1 MRNMTRENEKVRLS
15 ITGAT
20 GFIARGLLMESPGAP
35 LEYRAVSRHPRPAWL
50 PPATEWTRIPC
61 YDDPAAL
68 EGAFSG
74 SDFILHL
81 ADDPSRLA
89 SRDPQAGLRNA
100 DAIIAAAR
108 ETGIKGII
116 LASSVYA
123 REGRSAYGAA
133 KRALEERFMAAGD
146 LKTVILR
153 LPPVYGPG
161 CKGGFATLARLSQK
175 PIPLPLG
182 GARAPRAYLSR
193 TNLVSLFRA
202 IALAGPERWNAAA
215 GRVFE
220 PWDGHAT
227 STRDL
232 ARMMAATRNR
242 APLLLPVPPIFL
254 RAIGSATG
262 RRDLVGGIVDGLEMA
277 PVQELTTAFG
287 WRPLEQMPQSLA
299 FLAEDVSNA

>member
-1 MRNMTRENEKVRLS
+1 MRDMTRENEKVRLAV
-15 ITGAT
+15 TGAT
-20 GFIARGLLMESPGAP
+20 GFIARGLLAEAP
-35 LEYRAVSRHPRPAWL
+35 CTDLEYRAVSRHPRPAWL
-50 PPATEWTRIPC
+50 PPATDWTRIPC
-61 YDDPAAL
+61 YSDPAAL

-89 SRDPQAGLRNA
+89 ARDPQTGLRNA

-108 ETGIKGII
+108 ETRIKGII

-123 REGRSAYGAA
+123 REGRGAYGAA
-133 KRALEERFMAAGD
+133 KRALEERFIAAGD

-161 CKGGFATLARLSQK
+161 CKGGFAALARLAGK
-175 PIPLPLG
+175 PIPLPVG
-182 GARAPRAYLSR
+182 AARAPRAYLSR
-193 TNLVSLFRA
+193 TNLVALFRA
-202 IALAGPERWNAAA
+202 IALAEPERWDAAA

-220 PWDGHAT
+220 PWDGQAI
-227 STRDL
+227 STREL
-232 ARMMAATRNR
+232 AIMMGAQRGR
-242 APLLLPVPPIFL
+242 APLLLPVPPLFL

-287 WRPLEQMPQSLA
+287 WRPLERMPQSLA
-299 FLAEDVSNA
+299 FLAEGVSNA

>member
-1 MRNMTRENEKVRLS
+1 MRDMTRENEKVRLAV
-15 ITGAT
+15 TGAT
-20 GFIARGLLMESPGAP
+20 GFIARGLLAEAP
-35 LEYRAVSRHPRPAWL
+35 VATQEYHAVSRHPRPAWL
-50 PPATEWTRIPC
+50 PPATDWTRIPC
-61 YDDPAAL
+61 YSDPAAL

-89 SRDPQAGLRNA
+89 ARDSQTGLRNA
-100 DAIIAAAR
+100 DAIITAAR

-116 LASSVYA
+116 LTSSVYA
-123 REGRSAYGAA
+123 REGRGAYGAA
-133 KRALEERFMAAGD
+133 KRALEERFVAAGD

-161 CKGGFATLARLSQK
+161 CRGGFAALARLAGK
-175 PIPLPLG
+175 PIPLPVG
-182 GARAPRAYLSR
+182 AARAPRAYLSR

-220 PWDGHAT
+220 PWDGQAI

-232 ARMMAATRNR
+232 AKMMGATQNCS
-242 APLLLPVPPIFL
+242 PLLLPVPPALL
-254 RAIGSATG
+254 RGIGAITG
-262 RRDLVGGIVDGLEMA
+262 RQELVAGVVDGLEMA
-277 PVQELTTAFG
+277 PLHHLATAFG
-287 WRPLEQMPQSLA
+287 WRPVEQMPQSLA
-299 FLAEDVSNA
+299 FLAEGVSSA

>member
-1 MRNMTRENEKVRLS
+1 MTRGNEKIRLA
-15 ITGAT
+15 IAGAT
-20 GFIARGLLMESPGAP
+20 GFIARGLLTEPPGNA
-35 LEYRAVSRHPRPAWL
+35 LQYRAVSRHPRPDWVL
-50 PPATEWTRIPC
+50 PATEWATVPSYADR
-61 YDDPAAL
+61 AAL
-68 EGAFSG
+68 ESAFSD
-74 SDFILHL
+74 SKFILHL
-81 ADDPSRLA
+81 ADAPSRLA
-89 SRDPQAGLRNA
+89 ARDAQGGLRNA

-108 ETGIKGII
+108 ATGIEGII

-123 REGRSAYGAA
+123 REGRGSYGAA
-133 KRALEERFMAAGD
+133 KQAIEQRFLAAGD

-161 CKGGFATLARLSQK
+161 CKGGFAALARLSPK

-220 PWDGHAT
+220 PWDGQAV

-232 ARMMAATRNR
+232 AKMIGGTLNR
-242 APLLLPVPPIFL
+242 SPLLIPVPPALL
-254 RAIGSATG
+254 RAIGTVTG
-262 RRDLVGGIVDGLEMA
+262 RQELVAGVIDGLEM
-277 PVQELTTAFG
+277 PPLHHLTAAFD
-287 WRPLEQMPQSLA
+287 WRPVEQMPQSLS
-299 FLAEDVSNA
+299 FLAKGISNA